1 MSDRFQQLRLVEALL
16 FASAEPLAAAQIK
29 RHLPEDA
36 DLDDL
41 LDELRG
47 LYANRG
53 VNLVRIG
60 ERWAFRTAADLAP
73 AMQIEHR
80 SVRKPSRAAVETLA
94 IIAYHQP
101 VTRAEIEEIRGVALS
116 RGTLDTLLEAG
127 WIKPKGR
134 RRSPGRPVTW
144 GTTDAFLDH
153 FGLEGLDALPGVSE
167 LAAAGL
173 LDTRPAITAL
183 GGRGQL
189 LAQGEVGEDSEDL
202 ALGAD
207 GGEDRESDEGLDE
220 SEALAADFG
229 EDLVEPDADEP
240 NEEDPDEEDPDE
252 AGPDDDGGEDGERQ
266 AIHSSDRG
274 PEGEADEEP
283 PSRSAEPESDD
294 HQARSEL
301 EGEPAGPARAA
312 RAAD

>member
-80 SVRKPSRAAVETLA
+80 TVRKPSRAAVETLA

-202 ALGAD
+202 ALGPDA
-207 GGEDRESDEGLDE
+207 GEDPESDEGLDE

-229 EDLVEPDADEP
+229 EDLVEPDADET
-240 NEEDPDEEDPDE
+240 NEEDPDET
-252 AGPDDDGGEDGERQ
+252 GPDDDGHEDGERE
-266 AIHSSDRG
+266 AIRSSDSG